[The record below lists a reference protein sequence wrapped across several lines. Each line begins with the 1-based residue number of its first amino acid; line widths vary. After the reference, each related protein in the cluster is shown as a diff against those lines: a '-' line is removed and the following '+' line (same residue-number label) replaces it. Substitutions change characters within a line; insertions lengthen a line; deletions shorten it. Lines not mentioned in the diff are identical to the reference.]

1 MAAYLQKK
9 TQISHAKPNEV
20 FLAHVTLQWVQFVIV
35 KKRDRILGQS
45 CKQIGTPNLK
55 AILTTLEVFL
65 INVKVVFFRVAFLH
79 SENAVGNKK
88 AVAEG
93 EY

>member
-9 TQISHAKPNEV
+9 TQISHAKPNEA

-45 CKQIGTPNLK
+45 CKQISIASFK
-55 AILTTLEVFL
+55 DILTTLEVFL

>member
-1 MAAYLQKK
+1 MQS
-9 TQISHAKPNEV
+9 QAKCS
-20 FLAHVTLQWVQFVIV
+20 LAHVTLQCVLFVV
-35 KKRDRILGQS
+35 VNKSDRILGQS
-45 CKQIGTPNLK
+45 CKQIGTPNFK

>member
-1 MAAYLQKK
+1 M
-9 TQISHAKPNEV
+9 
-20 FLAHVTLQWVQFVIV
+20 
-35 KKRDRILGQS
+35 RDRILGQS
-45 CKQIGTPNLK
+45 CKQIGIPNFK
-55 AILTTLEVFL
+55 AILTNLEVFL

>member
-1 MAAYLQKK
+1 MLLLLREIVFWVNLVNKLVP
-9 TQISHAKPNEV
+9 QILRP
-20 FLAHVTLQWVQFVIV
+20 FLT
-35 KKRDRILGQS
+35 
-45 CKQIGTPNLK
+45 N
-55 AILTTLEVFL
+55 LEVFL